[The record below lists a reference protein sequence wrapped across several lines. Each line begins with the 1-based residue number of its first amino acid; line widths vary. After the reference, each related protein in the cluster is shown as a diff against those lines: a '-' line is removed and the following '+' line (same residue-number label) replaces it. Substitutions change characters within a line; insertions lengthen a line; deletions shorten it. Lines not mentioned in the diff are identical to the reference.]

1 MFDFVSRKSFFES
14 VSELLVQ
21 TNTVKASGHQ
31 AMFIFLREVSGK
43 ILSMFDAV
51 ADHTVFRN
59 TQRRDFVAVLT
70 FDFRN
75 FGVRRFKELLRSCR
89 IEPIA
94 GSRSLEIYV
103 EFRFL
108 SKFRQA
114 LV

>member
-51 ADHTVFRN
+51 ADHTVYRN

-75 FGVRRFKELLRSCR
+75 FGVRRFKELL
-89 IEPIA
+89 
-94 GSRSLEIYV
+94 SRLRLIV
-103 EFRFL
+103 
-108 SKFRQA
+108 QD
-114 LV
+114 